1 MLLTMRNDI
10 RTASHLAEVLGEG
23 AVVKVYITEGTA
35 GAHRAL
41 VAELGGEQVVECN
54 RVRAEVATA
63 PYERQRESRG

>member
-23 AVVKVYITEGTA
+23 AVVQVEVKEGTA

-41 VAELGGEQVVECN
+41 AAELGGEQVVQCD

-63 PYERQRESRG
+63 PYEHQRESRG

>member
-1 MLLTMRNDI
+1 MWLTMRNDI

-41 VAELGGEQVVECN
+41 VAELGGEQIVECN
-54 RVRAEVATA
+54 RVRAEVETA
-63 PYERQRESRG
+63 PYEHQRESRG